1 MTCSSVVMLDSTM
14 QKSQVVKL
22 GIFTNF
28 FNQAAQP
35 PIEETIT
42 SLYLSSFCAAL
53 KSLFGAFYAAAIIS
67 L

>member
-1 MTCSSVVMLDSTM
+1 MTRSSIIMLEDTM
-14 QKSQVVKL
+14 QKAQGVNPGL
-22 GIFTNF
+22 FNNF

-35 PIEETIT
+35 LIEETLT

-53 KSLFGAFYAAAIIS
+53 KSFFGAFYAAFVC